1 MKDYY
6 DLTSRFKEKT
16 EYLEEQI
23 KTQQKELT
31 DMENR
36 ISKDLENYVFATDY
50 DETQHKLLKEL
61 NFKIESCLP
70 IEQFELLVQRCD
82 SFV

>member
-1 MKDYY
+1 
-6 DLTSRFKEKT
+6 
-16 EYLEEQI
+16 
-23 KTQQKELT
+23 
-31 DMENR
+31 MENR